1 MYDDIAFIRRLSGV
15 ERRLDFR
22 DGFFKVLEWIWV
34 RLFWMKIPN
43 SPTRSRSSDEV
54 LLTQGTN
61 VSDTYLICVDER
73 EWLIVELGALDHY
86 YQY

>member
-1 MYDDIAFIRRLSGV
+1 
-15 ERRLDFR
+15 
-22 DGFFKVLEWIWV
+22 
-34 RLFWMKIPN
+34 MKISK

-54 LLTQGTN
+54 LLIQDTN
-61 VSDTYLICVDER
+61 VSDAYLICVEEQ